1 MSFMKGRVMSSGG
14 RVSLAFLVAMLVVMV
29 GFSVGEG
36 GFGALARGSLWC
48 CRLGLAGQALLL
60 VGRG

>member
-1 MSFMKGRVMSSGG
+1 VK
-14 RVSLAFLVAMLVVMV
+14 
-29 GFSVGEG
+29 
-36 GFGALARGSLWC
+36 GFGALARGSFWC